1 MAGSKTRKCEYCK
14 ENIKIKNKENLSDI
28 LKYKN
33 KFYHTSCFKQLAE
46 SRIAANN
53 RYSASWQEAL
63 NNIEQLIENARMSIC
78 TKVKTDP
85 LNDYL
90 LVHYNICCLSSRF
103 WSIVMDIG
111 NGIYKHKR
119 CRAVDCDM
127 LLEMWNYYQKELNQ
141 IAVWNKAHGK
151 DIEGESR
158 VNYDLAILMSKYG
171 EYLKYKAKQVAE
183 ETERQRELKE
193 NTKIDYSKIVH
204 NTKNNSSDLQDI
216 SNLVDDI
223 F

>member
-14 ENIKIKNKENLSDI
+14 ENIKIKNKENLSHI

-46 SRIAANN
+46 SRVAANN

-63 NNIEQLIENARMSIC
+63 NNIEQLIENARVSIC
-78 TKVKTDP
+78 TKVKTDS

-103 WSIVMDIG
+103 WSVVVDIG

-119 CRAVDCDM
+119 CKAVDCDM
-127 LLEMWNYYQKELNQ
+127 LLEMWVHYQNELNQ

-151 DIEGESR
+151 DIDGESR

-171 EYLKYKAKQVAE
+171 EYLKYNAKQIAE
-183 ETERQRELKE
+183 ETKNNE
-193 NTKIDYSKIVH
+193 NKNTTKINYNNLSLK
-204 NTKNNSSDLQDI
+204 NTSTENDDI
-216 SNLVDDI
+216 SNLLNEI